1 MDATPSSTREQ
12 LQKLRIDKSNRPS
25 PVAPSSAR
33 RTPQQR
39 QQRSIAKPLFILV
52 VLGLLGG
59 AGYYYREKLSSTAQ
73 DMFKSVPE
81 VRLVSVTLQKGS
93 SAPAVHTATGKIVSD
108 HLVKIAT
115 KVSGQITQL
124 MFEQGDRVEKG
135 QVIAKIEDVFYRARR
150 DNAKASYEEQKAR
163 LDFARS
169 NFERIKSLY
178 QRTIAPEFEMI
189 QAKSEFE
196 AAQAKYAADN
206 AALTEAQWRLD
217 WCSVTAPVTGV
228 VLDRNV
234 EVGDFVAAE
243 GGFGGMANSQFAS
256 IADMTKLRVEVDVSE
271 LDITKI
277 SKDMPAVI
285 IPDAYKDRR
294 YRGHV
299 MWIDPGANYSKGTV
313 QVKVRIENPDE
324 YLRVEGTAR
333 VDFKKEYDDESPDA
347 GKGTLWLPKTAVMIE
362 GGRMREAGAAERPET
377 TQPEADDATPTPTPT
392 IGAVLVFAN
401 ERLTKTPIKIG
412 RETERLY
419 EITAGLSAGARVADT
434 PANYHDGQRV
444 KPPGA

>member
-1 MDATPSSTREQ
+1 MPTTTREQ
-12 LQKLRIDKSNRPS
+12 LQKLRIDKSQRPI
-25 PVAPSSAR
+25 APTPSAGR
-33 RTPQQR
+33 RPAQQR
-39 QQRSIAKPLFILV
+39 QRSLFWPIFLV
-52 VLGLLGG
+52 VLFGSLG
-59 AGYYYREKLSSTAQ
+59 AVGYLYREPIGSTVQNIVKPPA
-73 DMFKSVPE
+73 E
-81 VRLVSVTLQKGS
+81 ARLVTVTMQKGAS
-93 SAPAVHTATGKIVSD
+93 TPAVHTAVGKIVSD
-108 HLVKIAT
+108 HRVRVAT

-124 MFEQGDRVEKG
+124 MFEQGDKLEKG
-135 QVIAKIEDVFYRARR
+135 QVIATIEDVFFRARR
-150 DNAKASYEEQKAR
+150 DNAKAVFEEQKAR
-163 LDFARS
+163 LEFAKS
-169 NFERIKSLY
+169 NFDRIKKLWAS
-178 QRTIAPEFEMI
+178 TVAPEIEYI

-196 AAQAKYAADN
+196 AAQAKYDADN

-294 YRGHV
+294 YKGHV
-299 MWIDPGANYSKGTV
+299 LWIDPGANYSKGTV
-313 QVKVRIENPDE
+313 QVKVRIDNPDE

-333 VDFKKEYDDESPDA
+333 VDFKKEQDVESADA
-347 GKGTLWLPKTAVMIE
+347 TKGTLWLPKSAVMLD
-362 GGRMREAGAAERPET
+362 GGGTSASPALQPQAGSAP
-377 TQPEADDATPTPTPT
+377 ATIAPTS
-392 IGAVLVFAN
+392 GYVLVYSE
-401 ERLTKTPIKIG
+401 ERLTRTAVKIG

-419 EITAGLSAGARVADT
+419 EITAGVSPGTRVADS
-434 PANYHDGQRV
+434 PANYKDGQRV